1 MKQLRITLAQ
11 INTTVGDLDGN
22 LNRCCEA
29 VKKAAGEGTDLVVF
43 PELALTGYPPEDLL
57 LRPGFLRK
65 GMRALERFAEQ
76 TGDVCAVMGF
86 AEAPRMG
93 HPGFCMQKPGTPLHA
108 KAGESSE
115 WDEGVAPTCSSYKLG
130 TPLAVYN
137 SAAVVSGGSVR
148 CVYRKMFLPNYGV
161 FDEKRYFTPGT
172 RPVSFTL
179 GDVIVGLTICEDIWV
194 DDGPSR
200 ELSRGHRADLIV
212 NISASPFHAGK
223 ILERENLLRRRTVE
237 ADAPIVYVNLVGGQD
252 ELVFDGGSMVF
263 DREGTC
269 LLRAPSFTETFA
281 VIDME
286 FEKLSSASPQ
296 ASAHI
301 PLRRKSSSLPPAQPV
316 IVRHLDDEEEILEAL
331 VLGARDYICKN
342 GFSKAVVGL
351 SGGVDSSLVAA
362 IAVDALG
369 KENVI
374 GVTMPSRYTSSG
386 TYTDAGRL
394 SGILGI
400 RLIELPI
407 HDIFEAFVRTL
418 AVTFQGTLPDVSEEN
433 IQARIRGTLLMALS
447 NKFGW
452 LVLTTGNKSETATGY
467 CTLYGDMAG
476 GFAVIKDVPKTMVY
490 RICRLI
496 NRRAGREII
505 PESVLVRPPTAE
517 LRPDQKDSDSLPPYE
532 VLDPI
537 LKLYIE
543 DDLGIEEIAARGF
556 DPGTVSR
563 VMRLCDGSEYK
574 RRQAPPGVK
583 ITPRSFGRDRR
594 LPLTNRFRYASS
606 GEWVDAGREGAESE
620 AEE

>member
-1 MKQLRITLAQ
+1 MNGLRIALAQ
-11 INTTVGDLDGN
+11 INSTVGDLEGN
-22 LNRCCEA
+22 LTRCRETVERA
-29 VKKAAGEGTDLVVF
+29 SEEGADLVVF

-57 LRPGFLRK
+57 LRPGFLRE
-65 GMRALERFAEQ
+65 GMRVLERFAEQ
-76 TGDVCAVMGF
+76 TGDICAVVGF

-108 KAGESSE
+108 KAGDPAE
-115 WDEGVAPTCSSYKLG
+115 WDG
-130 TPLAVYN
+130 AVYN
-137 SAAVVSGGSVR
+137 SAAVVSGGAVQ

-172 RPVSFTL
+172 GPVSFTL
-179 GDVIVGLTICEDIWV
+179 GDVTVGLTICEDIWV
-194 DDGPSR
+194 DDGPFR
-200 ELSRGHRADLIV
+200 ELSRTHGADLIV

-223 ILERENLLRRRTVE
+223 IRERENLLRRRTVE

-252 ELVFDGGSMVF
+252 ELVFDGGSLVF
-263 DREGTC
+263 DRGGIC
-269 LLRAPSFTETFA
+269 LLRAPSFTETLA
-281 VIDME
+281 AIDME
-286 FEKLSSASPQ
+286 FKNPARESPHVSAR
-296 ASAHI
+296 I
-301 PLRRKSSSLPPAQPV
+301 PLHRKPSPVSPAPPV
-316 IVRHLDDEEEILEAL
+316 ITRHLDDDEEILEAL
-331 VLGARDYICKN
+331 VLGTRDYIRKN
-342 GFSKAVVGL
+342 GFSRVVIGL

-362 IAVDALG
+362 VAVQALG
-369 KENVI
+369 AENVV
-374 GVTMPSRYTSSG
+374 GVTMPSRFTSSG
-386 TYTDAGRL
+386 TYTDAGL
-394 SGILGI
+394 LAHTLDI
-400 RLIELPI
+400 RCIELPI
-407 HDIFEAFVRTL
+407 HDVFEAFIRTL
-418 AVTFQGTLPDVSEEN
+418 AITFHGMRPDVTEEN

-476 GFAVIKDVPKTMVY
+476 GFAVIKDVPKTIVY

-517 LRPDQKDSDSLPPYE
+517 LRPNQKDSDSLPPYE

-543 DDLGIEEIAARGF
+543 DDLGVEEIAASGF
-556 DPGTVSR
+556 DSDTVSR
-563 VMRLCDGSEYK
+563 VVRLCDGSEYK

-594 LPLTNRFRYASS
+594 LPLTNRFRYA
-606 GEWVDAGREGAESE
+606 ANGAWEDTRRDGPGSAKDE
-620 AEE
+620 